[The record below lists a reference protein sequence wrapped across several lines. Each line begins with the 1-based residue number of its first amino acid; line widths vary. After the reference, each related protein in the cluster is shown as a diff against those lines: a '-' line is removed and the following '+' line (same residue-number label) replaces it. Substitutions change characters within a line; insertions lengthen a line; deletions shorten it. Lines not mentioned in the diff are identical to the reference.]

1 MDFDVALAR
10 TVNLLERQGFSTYR
24 TLRRRIYLDDATLA
38 ALTNVLVDTQNLAT
52 DDGGTHEETIMR
64 AILGQSQPTKQ
75 IAHLEATK
83 ERSQKPRGLRLR
95 LEVVLGDITQVQAPV
110 IVVGHYKAIP
120 PVHAVDEALE
130 FWISRAS
137 ARGMIGAELGEL
149 FFVPMASNQV
159 TTKAVLLAG
168 MGEAGRFT
176 RNDLR
181 YLMTGELLLHSGVQS
196 QDPRLQTLDA
206 RRQTLDANAEACFH
220 QALTVA
226 RRQQAKA
233 WELRAAMSLSRL
245 WQRQGKCAEA
255 GALLAP
261 IYGWFTEGF
270 DTADLKEAKALLEAL
285 R

>member
-10 TVNLLERQGFSTYR
+10 TVNLLERQGFDTYR
-24 TLRRRIYLDDATLA
+24 TLRRRFHLDDATLA
-38 ALTNVLVDTQNLAT
+38 ALTSELVDTQHLAT
-52 DDGGTHEETIMR
+52 DDGGTREETIMR

-83 ERSQKPRGLRLR
+83 ERSQKPRRLRLR
-95 LEVVLGDITQVQAPV
+95 LEVVLGDITQVQAPI
-110 IVVGHYKAIP
+110 IVVGHYKGIP

-176 RNDLR
+176 RNDLC
-181 YLMTGELLLHSGVQS
+181 YLMTGELLLQSGVQS
-196 QDPRLQTLDA
+196 QDPR
-206 RRQTLDANAEACFH
+206 RQTLDAKAETCFH

-245 WQRQGKCAEA
+245 WQRQGKGAEA
-255 GALLAP
+255 RALLAP

-270 DTADLKEAKALLEAL
+270 DTVDLQEAKALLEAL